1 MEERDDCFAAASTA
15 TTSKI
20 VDFIG
25 LKTPEAVTFAAD
37 CIKAY
42 YQADQIEEVCVAP
55 PSEYLALRA
64 TLGLR
69 TDVLWY
75 LKKMLPGQRTGGA
88 AWIATAKRSLETRGY
103 ERNQASPQFYFHREK
118 RVLLELH
125 MDDIHGVGPTKE
137 AGEELLAL
145 RGMFDLK
152 STDTI
157 MTGKYCHLKRERLR
171 EGQTRP

>member
-1 MEERDDCFAAASTA
+1 MDGGTRRLLRRGVDSDDFE
-15 TTSKI
+15 
-20 VDFIG
+20 DRRLYRLEDPG
-25 LKTPEAVTFAAD
+25 GGDLFAAD
-37 CIKAY
+37 CVKAY

-55 PSEYLALRA
+55 PSEYLALRV

-88 AWIATAKRSLETRGY
+88 AWIATAKSRLETRGY

-125 MDDIHGVGPTKE
+125 MDDIHGVGPSKE
-137 AGEELLAL
+137 AAKNCL
-145 RGMFDLK
+145 RSGACL
-152 STDTI
+152 I
-157 MTGKYCHLKRERLR
+157 
-171 EGQTRP
+171 